1 MLVQGRVAIRRQGDD
16 VLIGNYLHAHVG
28 SASEGRTLVFD
39 EFPDDSFETAL
50 AGSHL
55 AGAVTRYIQ
64 GIDALPYE
72 DHADLLEHRDD
83 PDRRAQ
89 ALAYFDDVDPDRDPE
104 QAFATDGHAL
114 APLATY
120 TILPPDVA
128 EGVWTVLKFL
138 QWAGIEVN
146 RTTHRRPP
154 RLTSTRP
161 HSGQVPPSALRSQV
175 RSHCRHAK

>member
-55 AGAVTRYIQ
+55 AGAVTRHIQ
-64 GIDALPYE
+64 GIDALPY
-72 DHADLLEHRDD
+72 DDYADLLEHRDD